1 MKTIEKTAAE
11 KLEKKKLKQHKLL
24 RNNDPVIDPDNYRVS
39 LMLALNHY
47 NREFDNKQKKSWAV
61 QHFGKSVKFNND
73 FSDGEFKTLGTLCRI
88 LDNGYQLTDK
98 HMIVLDNEAKRLQV
112 PSKMVAEVVETVKK
126 PVQTIQDKM
135 DEKVSEFLGEFAG
148 LVDEYT
154 ISGTIP
160 KVDKLVIQFGIR
172 GPMIK
177 KVQERVANVM
187 AELEEALEG
196 TDKQLVE
203 GYSHFKKVQLKKL
216 LGIYTSLIEALGQ
229 AKVLV
234 VRKVRTPKVKPPAVI
249 AAKVKYQVENKDL
262 KLVSVHPAQVV
273 GAESIYVFNTKYRKL
288 QYFEAIAGQTLT
300 WKGTSVM
307 NWDVNKSGMKMIRKP
322 EMLQALDGKRKLN
335 AFYKETKSKVQVP
348 SGRIG
353 LDCLIIGV
361 FK

>member
-1 MKTIEKTAAE
+1 MTVIDKELERA
-11 KLEKKKLKQHKLL
+11 EKKKAKAHKLL

-39 LMLALNHY
+39 MLLALNHY

-61 QHFGKSVKFNND
+61 LHFGKKVKFNND

-98 HMIVLDNEAKRLQV
+98 HQIVLDNEAKRLSV
-112 PSKMVAEVVETVKK
+112 PSKVKVEVVEVAKK
-126 PVQTIQDKM
+126 VGPSIQEKM

-148 LVDEYT
+148 LVDDYT
-154 ISGTIP
+154 ITGTIP
-160 KVDKLVIQFGIR
+160 KVDKLVAQFAIR

-177 KVQERVANVM
+177 KVQDKVANTM
-187 AELEEALEG
+187 AELEEALAG
-196 TDKQLVE
+196 TDKQLNE
-203 GYSHFKKVQLKKL
+203 GYGHFKKAQLKKL
-216 LGIYTSLIEALGQ
+216 LGIYTALIDALGQ
-229 AKVLV
+229 AKVMT
-234 VRKVRTPKVKPPAVI
+234 VRKARVTKVKPPAIV

-273 GAESIYVFNTKYRKL
+273 GAESIYVFNSKYRKL
-288 QYFEAIAGQTLT
+288 QYYEAITGQTLT

-322 EMLQALDGKRKLN
+322 DMLQALDGKRKLN
-335 AFYKETKSKVQVP
+335 AFYKETKSKVQAC

-361 FK
+361 YK